1 MVLAAIVCCED
12 DGEINSLARF
22 WDTGLFF
29 VFFSP
34 RHTDKIDIAG
44 SVMMKP
50 QVLSL
55 SVSRGHA

>member
-1 MVLAAIVCCED
+1 MLAAIVCWED
-12 DGEINSLARF
+12 DGEINSLACF

-29 VFFSP
+29 CFLFFQYI
-34 RHTDKIDIAG
+34 DKIDTAG

>member
-1 MVLAAIVCCED
+1 MLAAIVCWED
-12 DGEINSLARF
+12 DGEINSLACF

-29 VFFSP
+29 LFFQYI
-34 RHTDKIDIAG
+34 DKIDRAG